1 MAISTDHCAGQRQQV
16 FSPSIFSA
24 GNSGSWTIIMGLDT
38 VVAIVSMALALLAL
52 AAAIAQVN
60 IQASIEARR
69 KGKTDKLAL
78 GDWAMTWPQLRLA
91 VFHIFS
97 FFFLTSPF
105 GDPRILTVPF
115 ITIGALE
122 DCLRN
127 ESQATGRQT
136 LQRRMTS
143 RLVESAS
150 QSIATGAGRFTGRMY
165 AVRGTTRKRSEA
177 CWSDAMDMC
186 GITRRFWP
194 LLTSASA
201 QACDGAIRPANA
213 VTNLHSLLGFA
224 RAMGLRQIERQG
236 TRITMTNGGASI
248 YLDQYAGVDRPTRLA
263 HFSGSP
269 NGRYTIIEEMSQ
281 QTAASIYTDAVW
293 ADGCI
298 PVTSRLNSFAPGKSK
313 SQETGKR
320 RVLWPSQLNAS
331 NVPRGHTPSQNL
343 PEAFAPACMSSITVT
358 ERPPPSYVPMIQ
370 VIQSREAAIVSCIRT
385 YPKGALTS
393 SQMAACNQAL
403 LWCLQ
408 HWWLDAYQQDH
419 MKYPVAV
426 YETPRIPLPD
436 VSTISCEFVTDF
448 AQAMSWHRAANS
460 RESIAVDP
468 SCWNSCVEHA
478 QNLVES
484 LPLLSSRPALSLQA
498 PAPSPMSN
506 PHSSGFAPPPA
517 IPSPSPAQ
525 TPQLAFHDH
534 SVLIKILQGW
544 KLNVLCAWCEA
555 AKEPTDGDSDDVSVC
570 LVALLTMATLAIAMD
585 SSQIGSNEANKA
597 LEIELG

>member
-1 MAISTDHCAGQRQQV
+1 
-16 FSPSIFSA
+16 
-24 GNSGSWTIIMGLDT
+24 
-38 VVAIVSMALALLAL
+38 
-52 AAAIAQVN
+52 VN

-91 VFHIFS
+91 VFLTLDFL
-97 FFFLTSPF
+97 FLTSPF

-127 ESQATGRQT
+127 ESQALGRQP
-136 LQRRMTS
+136 LQRRMVA

-165 AVRGTTRKRSEA
+165 AVRATTRKRSEA

-186 GITRRFWP
+186 GITRKIWP

-269 NGRYTIIEEMSQ
+269 NGRYFIIEEMSQ

-298 PVTSRLNSFAPGKSK
+298 PVASRLDSFTPGKSK
-313 SQETGKR
+313 SQETGKQR
-320 RVLWPSQLNAS
+320 MFWPSQLSAS
-331 NVPRGHTPSQNL
+331 NIPRVHQPSQNL
-343 PEAFAPACMSSITVT
+343 SEALAPACLRDLTVT
-358 ERPPPSYVPMIQ
+358 ERLPPTYVP
-370 VIQSREAAIVSCIRT
+370 
-385 YPKGALTS
+385 
-393 SQMAACNQAL
+393 
-403 LWCLQ
+403 
-408 HWWLDAYQQDH
+408 
-419 MKYPVAV
+419 
-426 YETPRIPLPD
+426 
-436 VSTISCEFVTDF
+436 
-448 AQAMSWHRAANS
+448 
-460 RESIAVDP
+460 
-468 SCWNSCVEHA
+468 
-478 QNLVES
+478 
-484 LPLLSSRPALSLQA
+484 
-498 PAPSPMSN
+498 
-506 PHSSGFAPPPA
+506 
-517 IPSPSPAQ
+517 
-525 TPQLAFHDH
+525 
-534 SVLIKILQGW
+534 LI
-544 KLNVLCAWCEA
+544 
-555 AKEPTDGDSDDVSVC
+555 
-570 LVALLTMATLAIAMD
+570 
-585 SSQIGSNEANKA
+585 
-597 LEIELG
+597 